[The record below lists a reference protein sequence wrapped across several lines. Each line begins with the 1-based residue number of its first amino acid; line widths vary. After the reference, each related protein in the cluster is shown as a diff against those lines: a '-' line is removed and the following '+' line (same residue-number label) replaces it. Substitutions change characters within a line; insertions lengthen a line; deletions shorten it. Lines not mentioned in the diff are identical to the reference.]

1 MGVRYYVKRLTQA
14 FVTFFT
20 GMFLTYALYR
30 LIPGGPIDA
39 MRTRI
44 IQRNQQNGQAPNP
57 EELSR
62 LTEQA
67 TGIDTTQGPIIGYI
81 DYLTEVMTGNF
92 GESIILGRPVFTLL
106 FDRMPWSLFISVYGF
121 IGGLTMTILFGTL
134 MAYKEGTKIDKGLT
148 VLIMVISSVP
158 YYVVAILL
166 LVTLGIQWEVLPTG
180 GRYPANVDAGFN
192 IEFMVGI
199 VEHAAMPIL
208 SNFLVG
214 FAGGAIGMR
223 ALGVRVIGADYIR
236 SAEIRGIGRNR
247 ILTRY
252 IARNTILPIYTG
264 IVIGI
269 AGVFS
274 SSVVLEQIFNYRA
287 VGYLLFTA
295 FTNQD
300 YPLIM
305 GSFILLT
312 GLTVVGMF
320 VADVTYGFVDP
331 RAGDPAEREAY

>member
-1 MGVRYYVKRLTQA
+1 MGVRYYIKRVTQA
-14 FVTFFT
+14 FVTFLT
-20 GMFLTYALYR
+20 GMFLTYVLYR
-30 LIPGGPIDA
+30 LIPGGPIDS
-39 MRTRI
+39 MRTQI
-44 IQRNQQNGQAPNP
+44 IQRATQQGRPPDP
-57 EELSR
+57 ERLGR
-62 LTEQA
+62 LTEAA
-67 TGIDTTQGPIIGYI
+67 TGINTNQGPIVGYI
-81 DYLTEVMTGNF
+81 NYISEVLTGNF
-92 GESIILGRPVFTLL
+92 GESIIFGRPVFDLL
-106 FDRMPWSLFISVYGF
+106 FDAMPWSMFISIYGF
-121 IGGLTMTILFGTL
+121 IGGLSMTILFGTL
-134 MAYKEGTKIDKGLT
+134 MAYKEGTKLDKGLT
-148 VLIMVISSVP
+148 VFIMVVNSVP

-166 LVTLGIQWEVLPTG
+166 LVTLGVQWEVLPTG
-180 GRYPANVDAGFN
+180 GRYPSGVEAGFN
-192 IEFMVGI
+192 LPFMIGI

-247 ILTRY
+247 IMTRY

-264 IVIGI
+264 VVIGI

-274 SSVVLEQIFNYRA
+274 SSVILEEIFNYHA
-287 VGYLLFTA
+287 VGFLLFEA
-295 FTNQD
+295 FTMQD
-300 YPLIM
+300 YPMIM

-331 RAGDPAEREAY
+331 RAGDPSEREAY

>member
-1 MGVRYYVKRLTQA
+1 MGVRYYIKRLTQA
-14 FVTFFT
+14 VVTFLT
-20 GMFLTYALYR
+20 GMFLTYVLYR

-44 IQRNQQNGQAPNP
+44 IQRASNQGRTPDP
-57 EELSR
+57 ERIGR
-62 LTEQA
+62 LTQEA
-67 TGIDTTQGPIIGYI
+67 SGIDTSQGPVVGYIGYVS
-81 DYLTEVMTGNF
+81 EVLSGNF
-92 GESIILGRPVFTLL
+92 GESLRFGRPVMELL
-106 FDRMPWSLFISVYGF
+106 IQNMPWSLFISIYGLL
-121 IGGLTMTILFGTL
+121 GGLAMTIIFGTL
-134 MAYKEGTKIDKGLT
+134 MAYKEGSKLDKGLT
-148 VLIMVISSVP
+148 VFIMVTSSIP
-158 YYVVAILL
+158 YYVVAFLL
-166 LVTLGIQWEVLPTG
+166 LITLGLEWGVLPTG
-180 GRYPANVDAGFN
+180 GKYPANTPAGFN
-192 IEFMVGI
+192 IPFMVGI
-199 VEHAAMPIL
+199 VEHAAMPIM

-247 ILTRY
+247 IMTRY

-264 IVIGI
+264 VVIGI

-274 SSVVLEQIFNYRA
+274 SSVILEEIFNYHA
-287 VGYLLFTA
+287 VGFLLFEA
-295 FTNQD
+295 FTMQD
-300 YPLIM
+300 YPMIM

-331 RAGDPAEREAY
+331 RAGDPSEREAY